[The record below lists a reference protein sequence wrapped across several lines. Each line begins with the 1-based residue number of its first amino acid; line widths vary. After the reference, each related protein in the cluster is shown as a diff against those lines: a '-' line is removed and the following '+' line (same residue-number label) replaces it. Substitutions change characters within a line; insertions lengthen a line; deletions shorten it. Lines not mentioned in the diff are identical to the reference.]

1 MRTALVVL
9 ASVVG
14 AAGEVSAA
22 DTGVYES
29 KPTALYVQLGLGT
42 PLGELGLEAEQTLT
56 SHLAVAAGAGW
67 GAGGPQGAAMARLR
81 LGGDRAKLVIGAGLS
96 GGPYEWIRFCGDE
109 WSTCPHKSGTVAWT
123 NLEIG
128 GSHRE
133 RNGFSL
139 RYFVGYGRIVAGNYG
154 CDPDGPN
161 DMAYDRCITTY
172 RDGGKNLLY
181 TGFAFGY
188 AF

>member
-1 MRTALVVL
+1 
-9 ASVVG
+9 
-14 AAGEVSAA
+14 
-22 DTGVYES
+22 
-29 KPTALYVQLGLGT
+29 VQLGLGT
-42 PLGELGLEAEQTLT
+42 PLGELGLEAEHTLT
-56 SHLAVAAGAGW
+56 PHLAVAAGGGW
-67 GAGGPQGAAMARLR
+67 GANGPQGAAMARLR
-81 LGGDRAKLVIGAGLS
+81 VGGDRAKLVIGAGLS
-96 GGPYEWIRFCGDE
+96 GGPYKWIRFCDDE
-109 WSTCPHKSGTVAWT
+109 GNTCPQKSGTVAWT
-123 NLEIG
+123 NVEIG

-161 DMAYDRCITTY
+161 DMAYDRCITQF
-172 RDGGKNLLY
+172 RDDGKNLLY